1 MSKWYFDNDA
11 SREGLIGSGHDM
23 TYAGPLSFLRRKYT
37 RNIENADVVV
47 SGVPFDCATTNRPGT
62 RLGPRAIREASVQ
75 LSDLPAFPY
84 GFDLLEHLA
93 IVDYGDCLL
102 DHGYPG
108 EVTERVE
115 AHADRILAS
124 KAKMLTL
131 GGDHF
136 VTYPLLRAHAK
147 KYGPLS
153 MIHFDAHLDTWWDD
167 GKRIDHGSM
176 FARAADEGIVI
187 PSRSVQVGIRS
198 FNEKSYGY
206 NVLDAPFVH
215 NEGVKTTISEIK
227 RIVGNNKVYLT
238 FDIDCLDPSV
248 APGTGT
254 PVAGGLF
261 MNQALSIMRSLGD
274 LNLIAMDVME
284 VAPAYDVSE
293 ITALAGATLAH
304 EFLCLLAI
312 KNGAKSV
319 TPTP

>member
-1 MSKWYFDNDA
+1 M
-11 SREGLIGSGHDM
+11 GSDRDS
-23 TYAGPLSFLRRKYT
+23 TYSGPLSFLRRKYT

-47 SGVPFDCATTNRPGT
+47 TGVPFDCATTNRPGT

-75 LSDLPAFPY
+75 LTDLPTFPY
-84 GFDLLEHLA
+84 GFDLFEHLA
-93 IVDYGDCLL
+93 IVDYGDCYI

-108 EVTERVE
+108 AVTELVE
-115 AHADRILAS
+115 AHADKILDS
-124 KAKMLTL
+124 QAKMLTL

-153 MIHFDAHLDTWWDD
+153 LLHFDAHLDTWWDD

-176 FARAADEGIVI
+176 FARAAEEGLVV
-187 PSRSVQVGIRS
+187 PSQSVQVGIRS
-198 FNEKSYGY
+198 FNDKSYGF
-206 NVLDAPFVH
+206 NVLNAPFVH
-215 NEGVKTTISEIK
+215 EEGIKTTLCEIK
-227 RIVGNNKVYLT
+227 RILGNNKVYLT

-254 PVAGGLF
+254 PVAGGLS
-261 MNQALSIMRSLGD
+261 MAQALSIMRSLGD
-274 LNLIAMDVME
+274 LDLLAMDVME

-304 EFLCLLAI
+304 EFLSLLAI
-312 KNGAKSV
+312 KNGAKPV